1 MSAPTPAAPT
11 PSAPSSSAPVT
22 SAPGV
27 SVDSHPVVAFDL
39 DGTLVDTAPDL
50 LNALD
55 AILAGHGLP
64 QVERAHA
71 RNMIGGGAKLL
82 IQRALTSAGV
92 PFSEAELSELNQQFV
107 AHYAAHIA
115 DESRPFPGLL
125 PALDRLA
132 DAGARLCVCTN
143 KLERLARELLDALD
157 LTGRFAVVTGGDT
170 YARPKPDPLPL
181 SATIAA
187 AGGAP
192 ARAIMVGDSI
202 TDIRAA
208 RATGVPVIAVS
219 FGYTEMPA
227 AELGADAL
235 IHHYDELARAVAAL
249 LPRAAA

>member
-1 MSAPTPAAPT
+1 MSAQTPTAP
-11 PSAPSSSAPVT
+11 APV
-22 SAPGV
+22 
-27 SVDSHPVVAFDL
+27 PVITFDL

-55 AILAGHGLP
+55 AILLRHGLP
-64 QVERAHA
+64 TVDRAHA
-71 RNMIGGGAKLL
+71 RNMIGGGARLL
-82 IQRALTSAGV
+82 IERALTSAGA
-92 PFSEAELSELNQQFV
+92 PFSDTELSELNREFV

-132 DAGARLCVCTN
+132 DTGARLCVCTN
-143 KLERLARELLDALD
+143 KLERLARQLLDALD
-157 LTGRFAVVTGGDT
+157 LTRRFAVVTGGDT

-181 SATIAA
+181 SSTIAA
-187 AGGAP
+187 AGGGLAS
-192 ARAIMVGDSI
+192 AVMVGDSI

-219 FGYTEMPA
+219 FGYTETPA

-235 IHHYDELARAVAAL
+235 IHHYDELTRAISAL
-249 LPRAAA
+249 LPHVPA